1 MNMQLFFT
9 QKPDERTVDL
19 MAIYVDKE
27 ITFLSFCFLVFFL
40 REGGGIVHEHIFK
53 QKQILPT
60 IS

>member
-40 REGGGIVHEHIFK
+40 RGGGIVHEHIFK

>member
-40 REGGGIVHEHIFK
+40 RGGE
-53 QKQILPT
+53 
-60 IS
+60 

>member
-1 MNMQLFFT
+1 MNMQLFFI

-40 REGGGIVHEHIFK
+40 RGGIVHEHIFK

>member
-1 MNMQLFFT
+1 MQLFFI

-40 REGGGIVHEHIFK
+40 RGWGIVHEHIFK

>member
-1 MNMQLFFT
+1 MQLFFI

-27 ITFLSFCFLVFFL
+27 ITFLSFCFFSFFFKG
-40 REGGGIVHEHIFK
+40 GGGIVHEHIFK
-53 QKQILPT
+53 QKQIPPT